1 MFVCVVLCCV
11 WVILVVV
18 CVWKEVLSFQARK
31 ECVGGCIS
39 DVACGSG
46 GLGWGFVFVFWL
58 CLVVGNVIEVD

>member
-1 MFVCVVLCCV
+1 MCVVDVCVCLCLFVFVCVVLCCV

-39 DVACGSG
+39 DVGCGSG
-46 GLGWGFVFVFWL
+46 GLG
-58 CLVVGNVIEVD
+58 